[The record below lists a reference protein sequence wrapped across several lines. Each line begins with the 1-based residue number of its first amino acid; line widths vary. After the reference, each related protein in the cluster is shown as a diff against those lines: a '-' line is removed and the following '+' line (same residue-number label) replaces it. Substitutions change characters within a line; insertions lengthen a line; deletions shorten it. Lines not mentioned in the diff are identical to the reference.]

1 MSMSYKVG
9 SFKRSTQHFTLN
21 EGGGVYV
28 EEAKNTPRI
37 HLGRVGGDVGSMAAR
52 RVAEVDRTMVG

>member
-1 MSMSYKVG
+1 
-9 SFKRSTQHFTLN
+9 
-21 EGGGVYV
+21 VYV

-37 HLGRVGGDVGSMAAR
+37 HLGRAGGDVESMGAR